1 MNVIR
6 AFNNHLSEFID
17 DVLTIFPD
25 DRALKTAKTAIETLR
40 KMNPKQVIMIWKEY
54 IEKPYGDKIQQGDLS
69 FFLNKDY
76 SLDVTNISDAN
87 NVLKHI
93 ERLREPVRNMGKE
106 NQEKAM
112 KYLQNLTKL
121 SSMFEG

>member
-6 AFNNHLSEFID
+6 AFNTHLTEFID
-17 DVLTIFPD
+17 DILTIFPN
-25 DRALKTAKTAIETLR
+25 DRALKTAKTAIDTLR
-40 KMNPKQVIMIWKEY
+40 KMNPKQVIKIWKEY
-54 IEKPYGDKIQQGDLS
+54 IERPYGEKISHGDLS

-76 SLDVTNISDAN
+76 SLDVTNIAEAN
-87 NVLKHI
+87 SVLKHI
-93 ERLREPVRNMGKE
+93 DRLREPVRNMGDE